1 VSTAIPSARRRAS
14 IWLEF
19 LGSMNLAITLLA
31 ALAVSSVV
39 GTVLQQNK
47 TYESYIIKFGPFW
60 FEVYK
65 ALGLYDV
72 YSAGWFVFVLG
83 FLLVSTSLCVY
94 RNAPGFVR
102 EMRDFRLQH
111 NARSLRAFAQHA
123 EWTVALGAE
132 ALSAPLENYLAARG
146 FRVRVKPQG
155 SGLLLAGMKGA
166 TNRVGYIL
174 AHVAVV
180 VICIGGLL
188 DGNLPLKIKEWRG
201 EVRLETK
208 PGILISE
215 VPGESR
221 LPASNPSYRG
231 SVNIPEGASTRD
243 VILRM
248 RDGYFVQALPF
259 EIAVKDFRTEFY
271 DNGQPKSFES
281 DLVLIDP
288 ERAEPLEQ
296 TISVNRPLLYK
307 NFAIY
312 QSSFTDGGSR
322 LTLRVWRLG
331 GTDALNMEGVVGG
344 SYKLHGPEGALTLE
358 LKDFRLHNVK
368 SAPPGSGKK
377 FVDIGPS
384 FIFKLRNEKGE
395 ALEFENYMLPLNQDG
410 REFYISGVRNNENL
424 PFSPLRFPADAQGGV
439 AGFMRFAGA
448 LRDSAQRARAVAQVT
463 SAGPS
468 GARTLGE
475 TAAAL
480 LERFAAGGFAATQEY
495 IRTRLASLPGEQ
507 REQVARA
514 YITLL
519 QDSLH
524 ALYVNLDLPPMP
536 DVARQQ
542 QFFQDAVDTLGALPD
557 YGAPF
562 YFELADF
569 NQLQASGLQITRT
582 PGKGIVYLGFGMI
595 VAGVFMMFYLPQ
607 RRVWLALSEQDGR
620 TQVLLAGASNRDPL
634 GFAREFEAL
643 RDGLTERL
651 QRL

>member
-1 VSTAIPSARRRAS
+1 
-14 IWLEF
+14 
-19 LGSMNLAITLLA
+19 MNLAITLLA

-39 GTVLQQNK
+39 GTVLQQNQ

-111 NARSLRAFAQHA
+111 SARSLRACAQRA
-123 EWTVALGAE
+123 EWTVAAGAQ
-132 ALSAPLENYLAARG
+132 ALSAPLENYLRARG
-146 FRVRVKPQG
+146 FRVRIKPQG
-155 SGLLLAGMKGA
+155 AGLLLAGMKGA
-166 TNRVGYIL
+166 VSRLGYIL

-180 VICIGGLL
+180 VICVGGLL

-208 PGILISE
+208 PGILIAD
-215 VPGESR
+215 VPQESR
-221 LPASNPSYRG
+221 LPASNRSYRG
-231 SVNIPEGASTRD
+231 SVNIPEGMSTRD
-243 VILRM
+243 IILRV

-259 EIAVKDFRTEFY
+259 EIHVKDFRTEFY

-281 DLVLIDP
+281 DLVLTDP
-288 ERAEPLEQ
+288 ERGQPLEQ
-296 TISVNRPLLYK
+296 TISVNRPLFYK
-307 NFAIY
+307 DFAIY
-312 QSSFTDGGSR
+312 QSSFKDGGSR
-322 LTLRVWRLG
+322 LALRARLLG
-331 GTDALNMEGVVGG
+331 GGKAISMEGVVGG
-344 SYKLHGPEGALTLE
+344 RYTLNAPGGVLTLE
-358 LKDFRLHNVK
+358 LTDFRLHNVK

-395 ALEFENYMLPLNQDG
+395 ALEFENYMLPLEQEG
-410 REFYISGVRNNENL
+410 RAFFLSGVRSNENM
-424 PFSPLRFPADAQGGV
+424 PFSPFRIPADAEGGV
-439 AGFMRFAGA
+439 EGFMRFAGA
-448 LRDSAQRARAVAQVT
+448 LRDPAQRAKAAEHVA

-475 TAAAL
+475 TAREL
-480 LERFAAGGFAATQEY
+480 LERFAAGGFAAAREY
-495 IRTRLASLPGEQ
+495 IRTKLASLSGEQ

-514 YITLL
+514 YGALL
-519 QDSLH
+519 QDALQ
-524 ALYVNLDLPPMP
+524 ALYANLDLAQ
-536 DVARQQ
+536 VADAERRQ
-542 QFFQDAVDTLGALPD
+542 QFFQDAVDALGALPE
-557 YGAPF
+557 YGAPL

-569 NQLQASGLQITRT
+569 NQLQASGLQVTRA
-582 PGKGIVYLGFGMI
+582 PGKSIVYLGFGMI
-595 VAGVFMMFYLPQ
+595 VIGVFMMFYLPQ
-607 RRVWLALSEQDGR
+607 RRVWLVLSEEDGR
-620 TQVLLAGASNRDPL
+620 TRVLFAGASNRDPL
-634 GFAREFEAL
+634 GFAREFETL

-651 QRL
+651 TKL